1 MSLDDRNLEILCSLC
16 HRRKLVEAK
25 RLILMETA
33 IFEFLSEL
41 WRAVILELV
50 GHSVIIL
57 FASHS
62 RPKPSFMQ

>member
-16 HRRKLVEAK
+16 HRRKLVEVK
-25 RLILMETA
+25 RLILMET
-33 IFEFLSEL
+33 IFEFLSEVWL
-41 WRAVILELV
+41 AEILELV

-62 RPKPSFMQ
+62 QPKPSFMQ